1 MPLWKTL
8 MKLLIALHHRN
19 PAWIAP
25 PWFTERLMRDF
36 PQLEVVQLPNYDR
49 VIAEIADAELAIT
62 WSLRPD
68 QIAAA
73 KKLRWIHSTAAAVHA
88 LMTPDLVAG
97 DVVVTS
103 ARAVHGPVVA
113 EHALA
118 LAFALA
124 KRIPQAARAQQRKH
138 WAQLEI
144 ANGEIRPRELRESTL
159 AIIGIGSIGSAL
171 ARLAKSIG
179 MRVLG
184 VREHPEHGDPS
195 VEQMFGFDQLGEA
208 VHQADFTVLAVPVTP
223 KTHHLMNAE
232 RLALMRRDGYL
243 INVGRGVLIDEEAL
257 IAALRRDQFA
267 GAGLDVT
274 AEEPLAQDSPLW
286 SMENVLITPHIGGY
300 ADKMWER
307 HYELFS
313 ENLRRHLAGEP
324 LLWIVDKQ
332 RGY

>member
-1 MPLWKTL
+1 
-8 MKLLIALHHRN
+8 MKLLIALYHRN

-25 PWFTERLMRDF
+25 SWFAERLKLDF
-36 PQLEVVQLPNYDR
+36 PQLHIFQLPDYSR
-49 VIAEIADAELAIT
+49 VKEEIADAELAIT
-62 WSLRPD
+62 WSLRSD

-88 LMTPDLVAG
+88 LMTPELVAS

-103 ARAVHGPVVA
+103 SRAVHGPVVA

-124 KRIPQAARAQQRKH
+124 KRIPQSARAQQQKR

-144 ANGEIRPRELRESTL
+144 ANGEIRPRELRESTM
-159 AIIGIGSIGSAL
+159 AIVGMGSIGSAL
-171 ARLAKSIG
+171 AKLAKG
-179 MRVLG
+179 VGLRVLG
-184 VREHPEHGDPS
+184 VREHPEHRESS
-195 VEQMFGFDQLGEA
+195 VDQMFGFDQIGEA
-208 VHQADFTVLAVPVTP
+208 LRQADFTVLAVPVTP
-223 KTHHLMNAE
+223 KTHHLMNAG
-232 RLALMRRDGYL
+232 RLALLRRDAYL

-257 IAALRRDQFA
+257 VTALRRNQFA

-274 AEEPLAQDSPLW
+274 TEEPLPPDSPLW
-286 SMENVLITPHIGGY
+286 SMENVLITPHIAGY

-307 HYELFS
+307 HFALYS
-313 ENLRRHLAGEP
+313 ENLRRYLAGQP
-324 LLWIVDKQ
+324 LLWTVAKD